1 MYALGLVWLLHNTL
15 GIHLTIDAGGEVL
28 SEELSRSR
36 HVGEALYG
44 EKYVWFIIPWYPDN
58 WYKVKDN
65 RILEQLEEAL
75 IDWRKE
81 G

>member
-1 MYALGLVWLLHNTL
+1 MEITRKKKESQRKEKEKSDG
-15 GIHLTIDAGGEVL
+15 AGDRKREKETGRQTEK
-28 SEELSRSR
+28 
-36 HVGEALYG
+36 LYG